1 MRILGI
7 EFGSWGLKAVEMESR
22 FRKLEVLEFHEVR
35 LPLQITD
42 PVTTYKKAME
52 QLLARLPAHPE
63 KIITALPH
71 NQIALRFINL
81 PIKKRKKV
89 EQMYR
94 FELEDSVPFK
104 LEDSIVEHQ
113 VHATKE
119 GSIVVTAMSPKKNIL
134 NHISW
139 LREVGVE
146 PDWLCFEG
154 MGLVNLAI
162 NADTT
167 SEQENPGPVCVLDVG
182 HTKTS
187 LAIINEGHLE
197 FFRTI
202 PWGGHNINHSLSLN
216 MGVSPEEAEKIKISQ
231 LKIEGGTTSDD
242 EDMETSFLQAASPFI
257 TDLNH
262 SLIAYRNLQ
271 KRSVTSIRVT
281 GGTSRLKNFD
291 GFLEKNLNIPTLKF
305 KPFES
310 LEIKEELKKTADQYR
325 FCEAWGRAVAFGRK
339 APILFNFRQQ
349 ELAKQTSLNEVSE
362 VLKNPNIVKLVQYA
376 SVLALILFFH
386 VTVASYLADTEL
398 SKANDELK
406 KVFQETFRSV
416 NAKTR
421 TELIANPVDLKKF
434 IDKKNNELEQK
445 LKMLSKN
452 KTSMLRLIAGVSNAF
467 PKSIR
472 VDVNDMQIDDTKFTL
487 DGVVYENG
495 NLAPVTEALKKIA
508 AFSEITLQ
516 QEGQRFTYRGKVTTQ

>member
-7 EFGSWGLKAVEMESR
+7 EFGSWSLKAVEMESR

-42 PVTTYKKAME
+42 PVATYKQAMA

-63 KIITALPH
+63 KVITALPH
-71 NQIALRFINL
+71 NQIGLRFINL

-113 VHATKE
+113 VHPTKE
-119 GSIVVTAMSPKKNIL
+119 GSLVVTALSPKKNIQSFI
-134 NHISW
+134 HW
-139 LREVGVE
+139 LMDVGVD
-146 PDWLCFEG
+146 PDWLCFDG
-154 MGLVNLAI
+154 MGLINLAI
-162 NADTT
+162 NAQAGSD
-167 SEQENPGPVCVLDVG
+167 QESQGPACFLDVG

-187 LAIINEGHLE
+187 LAIVHEGRLE
-197 FFRTI
+197 FFRSI
-202 PWGGHNINHSLSLN
+202 PWGGHHINHSLALN
-216 MGVSPEEAEKIKISQ
+216 MGASLEEAEKIKISQ
-231 LKIEGGTTSDD
+231 LKIEGGATSDE
-242 EDMETSFLQAASPFI
+242 EDIETSFLQAVSPFI

-262 SLIAYRNLQ
+262 SLIAYRNQQ
-271 KRSVTSIRVT
+271 KRSVASLRIT
-281 GGTSRLKNFD
+281 GGTAKIKNFD

-305 KPFES
+305 KPFET
-310 LEIKEELKKTADQYR
+310 LDIKEDLKKTADQYR

-339 APILFNFRQQ
+339 APLLFNFRQQ
-349 ELAKQTSLNEVSE
+349 ELAKQTSLNEISE
-362 VLKNPNIVKLVQYA
+362 VLQNPNIVKLVQFA
-376 SVLALILFFH
+376 SVAALILFTH
-386 VTVASYLADTEL
+386 VTVSSYLADAEL
-398 SKANDELK
+398 NKANEELK
-406 KVFQETFRSV
+406 KVFQETFRLV

-421 TELIANPVDLKKF
+421 NELIAHPEDLKKF
-434 IDKKNNELEQK
+434 IDKKNTELEQK
-445 LKMLSKN
+445 LNMLSKN
-452 KTSMLRLIAGVSNAF
+452 KTSMLRLIAGVSSAF

-472 VDVNDMQIDDTKFTL
+472 VDVNDVQIDDNKFTL

-495 NLAPVTEALKKIA
+495 NLSPVTEALKKIA
-508 AFSEITLQ
+508 AFSDVTLQ